1 MKNEAAKYYIDKLG
15 LVRHPEGGYYTEI
28 YRSAEYYYSD
38 GLPDRYKGDRSFS
51 TSIYFL
57 LEGKDISY
65 FHRLKSDEIWHFL
78 DGSSVKIYLLDGYG
92 KLSEIILGKN
102 LNYGER
108 FQAVIEKGIWFAA
121 EVIDKDSYS
130 LVSCTVAPGFDF
142 NDFELGEREVLLR
155 DYPEY
160 SEEILRFTKG

>member
-1 MKNEAAKYYIDKLG
+1 MKNDTAKYYIDKLG

-38 GLPDRYKGDRSFS
+38 SLPERYNGDRNFS

-57 LEGKDISY
+57 LEGKDVSN

-78 DGSSVKIYLLDGYG
+78 DGSSVKIYLLDRNG

-102 LNYGER
+102 LDYGER
-108 FQAVIEKGIWFAA
+108 LQAVIEKGNWFAA
-121 EVIDKDSYS
+121 EVIDKSSYT

-142 NDFELGEREVLLR
+142 NDFELGNREVLLK
-155 DYPEY
+155 DYPQY
-160 SEEILRFTKG
+160 REEILRFTKG